1 MNKLPITAIVQ
12 RSKTNKFPV
21 NQEVTMKADGTGG
34 PVSNRHGLL
43 KQESE
48 GCGCKHG
55 VESPAKFDPLT
66 MMVVSKVAKKLL

>member
-43 KQESE
+43 KQEGE
-48 GCGCKHG
+48 NCGCNSNVK
-55 VESPAKFDPLT
+55 SPAKLDPLT
-66 MMVVSKVAKKLL
+66 MMVVSKAAKRLL